1 MRPRRRKHSFSG
13 SQGGPTVP
21 RHCLADRGTTGS
33 VHTPTPQWRAAAAL
47 TSLGVP
53 VQQRFLSSTNPRR
66 SVTCAP
72 AGLSSGD
79 PLSTP
84 SCRCHG
90 RVGAAEV
97 PSGPLYRVV
106 HPLRPPAP
114 NAAARNTPLVGARR
128 TCLPLQGAVGPVSD
142 RELIRAATHS
152 FRTGGVGAGGW
163 AEACHDVEV
172 GCSVE
177 GVRPPSPASDRCRR
191 LEARP
196 QGGQRS
202 PAPP

>member
-1 MRPRRRKHSFSG
+1 VLSWRSVKCSLLDAGRWSPTMRPRRRKHSFSG

-47 TSLGVP
+47 TS
-53 VQQRFLSSTNPRR
+53 
-66 SVTCAP
+66 
-72 AGLSSGD
+72 
-79 PLSTP
+79 LSTP

-142 RELIRAATHS
+142 RELIGAATHS